1 MADLSGS
8 PTADSGTGSRLLNLV
23 RRLRR
28 SAGFAWR
35 GLVLAWQNEPNLRL
49 EVLIAA
55 LAGLLAVW
63 LGTGLV
69 AVLLAT
75 VLVVALELVNSSVEA
90 LVDLVSP
97 GEHPL
102 AGAAKDMSA
111 AAVLVASLGAAG
123 VGLIAMGPAL
133 LERLGLR

>member
-1 MADLSGS
+1 MADISGS
-8 PTADSGTGSRLLNLV
+8 PTADSGTGSRLLNTV

-35 GLVLAWQNEPNLRL
+35 GLALAWQNQPNLRL
-49 EVLIAA
+49 EVFIAA

-75 VLVVALELVNSSVEA
+75 ALVVALELLNSSMEA

-97 GEHPL
+97 EEHPL

-111 AAVLVASLGAAG
+111 AAVLVASLGAAA